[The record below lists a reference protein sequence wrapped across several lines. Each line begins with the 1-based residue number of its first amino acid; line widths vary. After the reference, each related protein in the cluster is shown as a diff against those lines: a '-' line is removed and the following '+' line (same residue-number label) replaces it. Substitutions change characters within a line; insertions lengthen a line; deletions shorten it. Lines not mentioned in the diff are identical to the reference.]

1 MSFSEKVI
9 MNGTTWASIL
19 SSVRNQTGK
28 SAALVAGQVP
38 AQIDSIQKTV
48 EYLYID
54 GTQATLD
61 ENDIVVF
68 ASSSSGSGTITII
81 DQLDSHGGTIRHI
94 NGVDISDSTIAADKV
109 LSGYVGYTANG
120 TRVVGTASVGTT
132 PSGTKQINI
141 STNGITI
148 EDVTSY
154 ASAEIAVNVPTGTAR
169 TSADLTVSGATVTVP
184 AGLYSE
190 QATKSVAS
198 GAEGTPVA
206 TKGTV
211 SNHAVSVT
219 PSVTNIEGYISGG
232 ARAGTAVS
240 VSASELVSGTLT
252 VDSSGTKD
260 VTNYASASVPSGTAG
275 TPSATKGTVS
285 NHSVSVTPS
294 VTNIT
299 GWIVG
304 STKTG
309 TAVTVSAS
317 ELVSGTLNVS
327 KSGTQ
332 DVTNYENIS
341 VPAGS
346 EGTPSATKGTVN
358 NHSISVTPSVTNSGG
373 YIAGGT
379 KTGTA
384 VNVSASELVSGS
396 ETKTANGTYDVTN
409 LANLVVAVPIVTYYT
424 GSSAP
429 SSSLGS
435 NGDIYLQTN

>member
-1 MSFSEKVI
+1 MS
-9 MNGTTWASIL
+9 TT
-19 SSVRNQTGK
+19 VTYEG
-28 SAALVAGQVP
+28 
-38 AQIDSIQKTV
+38 
-48 EYLYID
+48 
-54 GTQATLD
+54 
-61 ENDIVVF
+61 
-68 ASSSSGSGTITII
+68 
-81 DQLDSHGGTIRHI
+81 
-94 NGVDISDSTIAADKV
+94 STIATVNNNTKT
-109 LSGYVGYTANG
+109 LQTAGKYLTDDITLVDVSQGGSAWLIEKNVTSNG
-120 TRVVGTASVGTT
+120 TYNAEDDNADGYSSVT
-132 PSGTKQINI
+132 
-141 STNGITI
+141 
-148 EDVTSY
+148 
-154 ASAEIAVNVPTGTAR
+154 VNVPTGTAR
-169 TSADLTVSGATVTVP
+169 TSANLTASGATVTVP

-198 GAEGTPVA
+198 GTEGTPVA

-219 PSVTNIEGYISGG
+219 PSVTNTEGYISGG

-294 VTNIT
+294 VTNTT
-299 GWIVG
+299 GWITG

-309 TAVTVSAS
+309 TAVS
-317 ELVSGTLNVS
+317 
-327 KSGTQ
+327 
-332 DVTNYENIS
+332 
-341 VPAGS
+341 
-346 EGTPSATKGTVN
+346 
-358 NHSISVTPSVTNSGG
+358 
-373 YIAGGT
+373 
-379 KTGTA
+379 
-384 VNVSASELVSGS
+384 VSASELVSGS

-409 LANLVVAVPIVTYYT
+409 LASLVVAVPIVTYYT